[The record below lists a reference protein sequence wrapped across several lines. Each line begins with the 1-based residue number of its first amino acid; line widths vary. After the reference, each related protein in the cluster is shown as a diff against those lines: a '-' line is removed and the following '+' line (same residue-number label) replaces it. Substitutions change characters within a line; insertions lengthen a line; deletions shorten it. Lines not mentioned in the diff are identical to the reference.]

1 MKRYI
6 LILLLGMV
14 MATAV
19 ARPRNREFNPK
30 RFQAELESFIA
41 NRAGLTPKQASRF
54 FPLFREMQK
63 KQRVLFTEMRQY
75 QHIDLADE
83 AACARAIQRMDK
95 IDVQIRTIQMEYH
108 QKFMAILPA
117 NVVMKILRAEDM
129 FHRMAFRR
137 AAKRE
142 CPPDR

>member
-1 MKRYI
+1 M
-6 LILLLGMV
+6 GMMMV
-14 MATAV
+14 GAI
-19 ARPRNREFNPK
+19 ARPRDREFNPK
-30 RFQAELESFIA
+30 RFQAEMESFIA
-41 NRAGLTPKQASRF
+41 SHAGLTPKQASRF

-75 QHIDLADE
+75 QHIDLTDE
-83 AACARAIQRMDK
+83 AACARAIQRMDN
-95 IDVQIRTIQMEYH
+95 IDVQIRTIQLEYH

-137 AAKRE
+137 AAKRD
-142 CPPDR
+142 CPPAR